1 MILEYYT
8 IQLLYFLCLE
18 NADAKQD
25 PKAVAL
31 YNFMAS
37 SLFLLITAL
46 LVDVLCVIG
55 ILSVTF
61 QKDSVSLS
69 DIRSSVDTKGTLETM
84 KQGSRNVDLIL
95 ESLDDGEQSTSG
107 KSLVKGVEIQD
118 DKQLRDQFI
127 SIRNRYIDN
136 LSEKISDRFPQD
148 DVDILK

>member
-1 MILEYYT
+1 M
-8 IQLLYFLCLE
+8 CLE

-61 QKDSVSLS
+61 QRTV
-69 DIRSSVDTKGTLETM
+69 
-84 KQGSRNVDLIL
+84 
-95 ESLDDGEQSTSG
+95 
-107 KSLVKGVEIQD
+107 
-118 DKQLRDQFI
+118 
-127 SIRNRYIDN
+127 
-136 LSEKISDRFPQD
+136 
-148 DVDILK
+148 

>member
-1 MILEYYT
+1 
-8 IQLLYFLCLE
+8 
-18 NADAKQD
+18 
-25 PKAVAL
+25 
-31 YNFMAS
+31 
-37 SLFLLITAL
+37 
-46 LVDVLCVIG
+46 
-55 ILSVTF
+55 
-61 QKDSVSLS
+61 
-69 DIRSSVDTKGTLETM
+69 M

-148 DVDILK
+148 DVDILKCLDVLFNP